1 MANLLTKEF
10 RLARHP
16 TIFIFL
22 LLGSMLMIPA
32 YPYFVA
38 FIYTCLSIFFI
49 FLQGRENKDIL
60 FTVSLPV
67 SKHAVVQARFWFI
80 AIIEAAEVLV
90 SVPFAVIGARINP
103 NPAGNPVGI
112 EANVAFFG
120 LVIVMFALFNLIFL
134 PAFYKTG
141 YRLGAALTW
150 AGVAVTLF
158 IFAVESAVRFVPVLN
173 RALDTADP
181 VQQVRQLPILAGGIV
196 FYGAAMLLAYRLSV
210 RRFDRVDL

>member
-1 MANLLTKEF
+1 MKNLLIKEW

-22 LLGSMLMIPA
+22 FLGMMLLIPN

-67 SKHAVVQARFWFI
+67 RKRAVVQARFWFI
-80 AIIEAAEVLV
+80 AMIEAAELLV
-90 SVPFAVIGARINP
+90 AVPFAVIGARINP
-103 NPAGNPVGI
+103 GASGNEVGI

-134 PAFYKTG
+134 PLVYKTA
-141 YRLGAALTW
+141 YKLGAALIW
-150 AGVAVTLF
+150 AGLAVTLF
-158 IFAVESAVRFVPVLN
+158 IFGVEGAVRFVPALN
-173 RALDTADP
+173 RMLDTTDL
-181 VQQVRQLPILAGGIV
+181 VLQVRQLPILAGGILI
-196 FYGAAMLLAYRLSV
+196 YILAMLLAYRLSV